1 MVPYL
6 DDGYW
11 KINNNENVQSL
22 VRLSINFKSQC

>member
-1 MVPYL
+1 MVSYL

-22 VRLSINFKSQC
+22 VRLSINLKS